1 MSAMNLGAHALCQ
14 ENRCLD
20 RLMLETT
27 MSSMNKALRTSD
39 GTSIIVRRLRRAE
52 AEDKECNR
60 CNGAAGAVNS
70 ENIQGL
76 SLRTSQ
82 PSAVKPDDRITLQPK
97 IAARHG
103 YKSRSIFIDPDFR
116 WELVKTSLWDGNHI
130 EFILNRI

>member
-1 MSAMNLGAHALCQ
+1 MSAMNPGAHALCQ

-39 GTSIIVRRLRRAE
+39 GTSIIVRRLRRTE
-52 AEDKECNR
+52 AEHKECNR
-60 CNGAAGAVNS
+60 RNGAAGAVNS

-82 PSAVKPDDRITLQPK
+82 PSAIKSDDRITLQPK
-97 IAARHG
+97 IAAAPG
-103 YKSRSIFIDPDFR
+103 YKSSSIFVDPDFR
-116 WELVKTSLWDGNHI
+116 CLLVKTSLGDGNHI
-130 EFILNRI
+130 EFILNRM

>member
-1 MSAMNLGAHALCQ
+1 MNSGANAFCH

-27 MSSMNKALRTSD
+27 MSSMNRALRNSD
-39 GTSIIVRRLRRAE
+39 GTSIIVRGLPRAE

-60 CNGAAGAVNS
+60 RKGAAGAVNC

-82 PSAVKPDDRITLQPK
+82 PSDVKFDDRITLQPK
-97 IAARHG
+97 IVTRPR
-103 YKSRSIFIDPDFR
+103 YKSSSICVDLDLR
-116 WELVKTSLWDGNHI
+116 CGLVKTSL
-130 EFILNRI
+130 

>member
-1 MSAMNLGAHALCQ
+1 MNPDANALGH

-27 MSSMNKALRTSD
+27 TSSMNRALRNSD
-39 GTSIIVRRLRRAE
+39 GTSIIIGHLRGAE

-60 CNGAAGAVNS
+60 RNGAASAVNS

-82 PSAVKPDDRITLQPK
+82 PSANEFDDRITIQPK
-97 IAARHG
+97 IAAVPG
-103 YKSRSIFIDPDFR
+103 YKSSSISVDPDFR
-116 WELVKTSLWDGNHI
+116 FGLVKASLWGRDHI
-130 EFILNRI
+130 EFILNRM

>member
-1 MSAMNLGAHALCQ
+1 MSAMNPGAHALCQ

-27 MSSMNKALRTSD
+27 MSSMNKALRNSD
-39 GTSIIVRRLRRAE
+39 GTSIIVRGLRCAE
-52 AEDKECNR
+52 AEDKERNR
-60 CNGAAGAVNS
+60 RNGAARAVNS

-82 PSAVKPDDRITLQPK
+82 PSAVKPDDRIT
-97 IAARHG
+97 
-103 YKSRSIFIDPDFR
+103 SIFVDPDFR
-116 WELVKTSLWDGNHI
+116 WELVKTSLSDGNHI